1 MRLYIDT
8 SVFGGY
14 FEKEFATWSKQLI
27 DDILSGKNIAVISDI
42 TLSEISTAPKNVR
55 EIVDKV
61 VNENAQMVVA
71 NRESVMLSNH
81 YLKEK
86 IVTAKY
92 TSDAL
97 HIAIATVNKIDVVT
111 SWNFKH
117 IVNLNRIRLYNSVNL
132 KYGYSLIEI
141 RSPRELIEI

>member
-1 MRLYIDT
+1 MKLYIDT

-14 FEKEFATWSKQLI
+14 FESEFQRWTRKLVDQII
-27 DDILSGKNIAVISDI
+27 DGEFRAIVSDI
-42 TLSEISTAPKNVR
+42 TLIELEGAPKRVR
-55 EIVDKV
+55 EIADKIIA
-61 VNENAQMVVA
+61 ENAEFIIA
-71 NRESVMLSNH
+71 GNPEKDLADK

-86 IVTAKY
+86 IITPKY
-92 TSDAL
+92 RTDAL
-97 HIAIATVNKIDVVT
+97 HIAIATINKIDVLT

-141 RSPRELIEI
+141 RSPREIVEI